1 MRLASI
7 NLTLKV
13 VHALKLSILLFIWPE
28 NVFSMKSLL
37 ELKAEKLAVD
47 KHISVVFNFR

>member
-13 VHALKLSILLFIWPE
+13 VHALELSIRLFIWHE

-37 ELKAEKLAVD
+37 EFKAEKLAVD